1 MNYNGLPSKSN
12 KQWRRNGFSKIW
24 ELRSGSIGVM
34 CSCVSQEMKFGML
47 QLAILFVFVESL
59 AYNFWNNTNKVLPI
73 LLQIDHSFKRWLL
86 LIMILGGVQTNSL
99 QYYWHKSMFCN
110 SLETLITWNFLIE
123 KICIFIV
130 WWFFILP
137 NINYCYLYRNN

>member
-1 MNYNGLPSKSN
+1 MNYNCLPSKSN

-47 QLAILFVFVESL
+47 RLAILFVFVESL

-86 LIMILGGVQTNSL
+86 LITILGESRHILYNNIDSKVCFIILWKPSSL
-99 QYYWHKSMFCN
+99 GIPSS
-110 SLETLITWNFLIE
+110 SLKNLIFLSVD
-123 KICIFIV
+123 IF
-130 WWFFILP
+130 LSS
-137 NINYCYLYRNN
+137 LTYRVN